1 VGRCLLGLPS
11 FLRKYFWDVSFD
23 SLDTRKDSYF
33 ILERLLEYGDT
44 RAIRWVLSQYRDE
57 EIQRVIKT
65 SPRLSAKT
73 GNFWRC
79 YYHLQEDELR
89 CLQLPSHRKDSKYW
103 NY

>member
-1 VGRCLLGLPS
+1 MRLPA
-11 FLRKYFWDVSFD
+11 FLKKYFWDVSFD
-23 SLDTRKDSYF
+23 SLDSWNESYF

-44 RAIRWVLSQYRDE
+44 RAIRWVMRQYRDE
-57 EIQRVIKT
+57 ELLEVIKT

-79 YYHLQEDELR
+79 YYHLQEDDLR
-89 CLQLPSHRKDSKYW
+89 CLRPPSHRRDRRHW

>member
-1 VGRCLLGLPS
+1 MRLPA
-11 FLRKYFWDVSFD
+11 FLKKYFWDVSFD
-23 SLDTRKDSYF
+23 SLDSRDESYF

-44 RAIRWVLSQYRDE
+44 RAIRWVMRQYRDE
-57 EIQRVIKT
+57 ELLEVIKT

-79 YYHLQEDELR
+79 YYHLQEDDLR
-89 CLQLPSHRKDSKYW
+89 CLRPPSHRRDKVHW